1 MKLKELLKTI
11 PDDDWLYI
19 GAASGFVFIGQKH
32 EAKKKLREAEKYYFN
47 AYTKYKQDADA
58 RIKNHPQI
66 MEKKQ
71 ALLAAAKENGDAK
84 EIAKCEHGISNV
96 NTKPPLNHRQNSE
109 RSWKITRNLP
119 IEKFWIHT
127 NERSLNRWERLWL
140 SRVQKSDS
148 IGCIVRWRN
157 ETDDLPF

>member
-47 AYTKYKQDADA
+47 AYTGYKHDADA

-84 EIAKCEHGISNV
+84 EIAKCEHGVSNAEHKYK
-96 NTKPPLNHRQNSE
+96 TA
-109 RSWKITRNLP
+109 
-119 IEKFWIHT
+119 IE
-127 NERSLNRWERLWL
+127 
-140 SRVQKSDS
+140 
-148 IGCIVRWRN
+148 
-157 ETDDLPF
+157 

>member
-47 AYTKYKQDADA
+47 AYTGYKQDADV

-71 ALLAAAKENGDAK
+71 ALLAAAKENGSGNICRRMNL
-84 EIAKCEHGISNV
+84 EW
-96 NTKPPLNHRQNSE
+96 SE
-109 RSWKITRNLP
+109 ELRRDLDRKLTGWKN
-119 IEKFWIHT
+119 
-127 NERSLNRWERLWL
+127 
-140 SRVQKSDS
+140 
-148 IGCIVRWRN
+148 
-157 ETDDLPF
+157 

>member
-47 AYTKYKQDADA
+47 AYTGYKHDADA

-84 EIAKCEHGISNV
+84 EIAKCEHGISNAECKYKTAIESSAKFGEILENYKKFADREILDTYKRKIV
-96 NTKPPLNHRQNSE
+96 EPLGTIVVVEGPEVGQYWLYSE
-109 RSWKITRNLP
+109 V
-119 IEKFWIHT
+119 EK
-127 NERSLNRWERLWL
+127 
-140 SRVQKSDS
+140 
-148 IGCIVRWRN
+148 
-157 ETDDLPF
+157 

>member
-71 ALLAAAKENGDAK
+71 ALLAAAIQGTAVMQ
-84 EIAKCEHGISNV
+84 IRR
-96 NTKPPLNHRQNSE
+96 L
-109 RSWKITRNLP
+109 
-119 IEKFWIHT
+119 
-127 NERSLNRWERLWL
+127 ERLRL
-140 SRVQKSDS
+140 
-148 IGCIVRWRN
+148 
-157 ETDDLPF
+157 